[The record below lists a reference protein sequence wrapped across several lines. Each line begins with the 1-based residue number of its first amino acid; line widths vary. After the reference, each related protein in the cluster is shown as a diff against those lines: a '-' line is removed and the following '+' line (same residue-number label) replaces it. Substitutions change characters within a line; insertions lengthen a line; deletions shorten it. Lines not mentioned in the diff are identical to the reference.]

1 MTFKS
6 LEMVN
11 VETGRL
17 RAVEI
22 GVTARCN
29 FRCSYCGAYDLLEK
43 RVLSSEDTISVLET
57 LPDLERVKLS
67 GGEVLIQCQTCVEIV
82 DYCTRRGVQTQLNTN
97 GTLLTEERLSQLE
110 DAGLNIVHFS
120 LNHTDAA
127 SHSRFYRVHERQF
140 GKIIDAF
147 ERTVASPSVEAVAET
162 ILFDETR
169 KTLGDVHR
177 YVADL
182 GVTHHE
188 IQMEIPSVHQGY
200 ENTLGL
206 DEVTEAIVEL
216 VRVRDPRTTLYFSC
230 LSAYFGSTSPSW
242 AVLRPVFADPGVVY
256 ASCIEGKAQLHIH
269 STGEVMICELGCPE
283 IIGNIFED
291 DLLTLFNAPNSRLQ
305 EFIKQKHEDQTF
317 SCFRHC
323 DSPAQ
328 PQQKLLSIE
337 RL

>member
-1 MTFKS
+1 MPFKS
-6 LEMVN
+6 LETDQVG
-11 VETGRL
+11 TGRL

-29 FRCSYCGAYDLLEK
+29 FRCSYCGAYALLDK
-43 RVLSSEDTISVLET
+43 RVLSSQDVINTLEN
-57 LPDLERVKLS
+57 LSDLERVKLS

-82 DYCTRRGVQTQLNTN
+82 DYCTGRGVQTQLNTN
-97 GTLLTEERLSQLE
+97 GTLLTEERLAQLE
-110 DAGLNIVHFS
+110 EVGLDIVHFS

-140 GKIIDAF
+140 GKIVDAI

-162 ILFDETR
+162 ILFNETQ
-169 KTLGDVHR
+169 KTLPDIHR

-182 GVTHHE
+182 GVPHHE

-200 ENTLGL
+200 ESTLGL
-206 DEVTEAIVEL
+206 DEVTEAISAV
-216 VRVRDPRTTLYFSC
+216 VQARDPRTTLYFSC
-230 LSAYFGSTSPSW
+230 LSAYFGSASPSW
-242 AVLRPVFADPGVVY
+242 AVLQPLFTDPGVVY

-291 DLLTLFNAPNSRLQ
+291 DLLTLYEAPDSRLQ
-305 EFIKQKHEDQTF
+305 EFIKKKHEDQTF

-323 DSPAQ
+323 DSPAE
-328 PQQKLLSIE
+328 PQQQLLSIG
-337 RL
+337 RF